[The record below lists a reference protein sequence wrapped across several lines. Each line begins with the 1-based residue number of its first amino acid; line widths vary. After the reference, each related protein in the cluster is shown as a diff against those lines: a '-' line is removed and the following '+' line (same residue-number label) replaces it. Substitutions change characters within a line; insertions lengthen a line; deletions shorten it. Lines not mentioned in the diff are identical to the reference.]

1 MMGGRERRRGR
12 RRNSRRGGPP
22 WQATRSSPERSVRA
36 LRSTVRR
43 TEGTGVT
50 RGRWRPRWVAN
61 LDQRRPDATLAMA
74 DGGRNS
80 PVVTA
85 MALKTTKQE
94 REAWGDRGEHGVAHH
109 GKKEDGDGAE
119 TVNREEWRTADFGGA
134 LWCGFHGRGRGE
146 RQRGR

>member
-1 MMGGRERRRGR
+1 MMGGRERRRGC

-22 WQATRSSPERSVRA
+22 WQAMRSSPERSVRA

-50 RGRWRPRWVAN
+50 RGRRRPQWGAN
-61 LDQRRPDATLAMA
+61 PGQRRPDAALAMA

-85 MALKTTKQE
+85 MALETTKQE
-94 REAWGDRGEHGVAHH
+94 
-109 GKKEDGDGAE
+109 K
-119 TVNREEWRTADFGGA
+119 GGM
-134 LWCGFHGRGRGE
+134 GR
-146 RQRGR
+146 